1 MMIVM
6 KMKTR
11 WQTQAAPA
19 RKSISYTLLLIYN
32 HGEEIVERLIWG
44 NNQQATQQQE
54 SFTFLYNDS
63 LKKQG
68 NYSLRRPPKLIIPQA
83 VIRHW
88 EKMSFCMHIDV

>member
-54 SFTFLYNDS
+54 SFTFLYRVVFLTGPPDFQYQ
-63 LKKQG
+63 KEKQVAA
-68 NYSLRRPPKLIIPQA
+68 NQ
-83 VIRHW
+83 
-88 EKMSFCMHIDV
+88 D

>member
-44 NNQQATQQQE
+44 NNQQAKQQQE

-63 LKKQG
+63 LKKI
-68 NYSLRRPPKLIIPQA
+68 KKIILCIVRLVVGKFEGIAQ
-83 VIRHW
+83 VDNW
-88 EKMSFCMHIDV
+88 